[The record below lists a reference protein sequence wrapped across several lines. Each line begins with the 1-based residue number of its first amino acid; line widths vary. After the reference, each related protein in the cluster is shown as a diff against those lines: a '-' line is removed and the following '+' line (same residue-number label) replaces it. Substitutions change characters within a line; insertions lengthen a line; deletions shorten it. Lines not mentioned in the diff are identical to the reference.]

1 MNFKEGDM
9 VKITSRK
16 HGHSFKIGEAV
27 KIVKLFKDHY
37 KATGEFTGSSFIT
50 DEEARLVV
58 PPSAFNIGD
67 VVYLNLDEGQ
77 TPMHGFAG
85 VKNLDVGLV
94 VDVRS
99 KTVRVK
105 FPSAV
110 CWTALPEELA
120 HGLPPYAKGV
130 LEKLQQIAG
139 ASAVVAP
146 KKSKVRKAYMVVNKA
161 EPNLPLAM
169 CKSRSMARKAKAAL
183 GGKEA
188 GYILW
193 EYVRTKEIR

>member
-77 TPMHGFAG
+77 TPMYGFAE
-85 VKNLDVGLV
+85 VGKDFGMN
-94 VDVRS
+94 VDL
-99 KTVRVK
+99 T
-105 FPSAV
+105 
-110 CWTALPEELA
+110 
-120 HGLPPYAKGV
+120 
-130 LEKLQQIAG
+130 
-139 ASAVVAP
+139 
-146 KKSKVRKAYMVVNKA
+146 
-161 EPNLPLAM
+161 
-169 CKSRSMARKAKAAL
+169 
-183 GGKEA
+183 A
-188 GYILW
+188 GYILGSNW
-193 EYVRTKEIR
+193 ADCH